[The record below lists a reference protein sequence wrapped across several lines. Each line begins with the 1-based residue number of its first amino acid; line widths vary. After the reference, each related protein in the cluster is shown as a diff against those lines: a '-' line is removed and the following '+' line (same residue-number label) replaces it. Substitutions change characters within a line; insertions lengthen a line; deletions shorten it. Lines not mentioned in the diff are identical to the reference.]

1 MKITI
6 LSSTA
11 DHPVNTW
18 LIKWVEKY
26 QNNHQISLVRSKH
39 ELNGGDILFL
49 ISCSA
54 LIAKQDR
61 EKFNKTLVI
70 HASDLPKGRGWSP
83 HIWEIIH
90 GANEITLSLLEAVD
104 EVDSGDIWKKIKVN
118 IPKTALYNMIN
129 ALIFDAELELM
140 DFAVANF
147 NTIKPQKQ
155 NDDINP
161 TYWPKRKPKDSE
173 IDVSKSIA
181 EQIDL
186 IRVCDPNRFPAFFY
200 RDGKKFILKIEVADE

>member
-6 LSSTA
+6 LNSTA

-18 LIKWVEKY
+18 LKKWIQKH
-26 QNNHQISLVRSKH
+26 QNNHQISLVRSKQ
-39 ELNGGDILFL
+39 EIDRGDILFL
-49 ISCSA
+49 ISCSE

-61 EKFNKTLVI
+61 ERFNKTLVI

-90 GANEITLSLLEAVD
+90 GADEITLSLLEAVD

-155 NDDINP
+155 NEDINP

-173 IDVSKSIA
+173 VDVSKSIA
-181 EQIDL
+181 EQIDF
-186 IRVCDPNRFPAFFY
+186 IRVCDPNRFPAFFNI
-200 RDGKKFILKIEVADE
+200 DGKRFILKIEVADE

>member
-6 LSSTA
+6 LNSTA

-18 LIKWVEKY
+18 LKKWIQKH
-26 QNNHQISLVRSKH
+26 QNNHQISLVRSKQ
-39 ELNGGDILFL
+39 EIDRGDILFL
-49 ISCSA
+49 ISCSE

-61 EKFNKTLVI
+61 ERFNKTLVI

-90 GANEITLSLLEAVD
+90 GADEITLSLLEAVD

-155 NDDINP
+155 NEDINP

-173 IDVSKSIA
+173 VDVSKSIA

-186 IRVCDPNRFPAFFY
+186 IRVCDPNRFPAFFNI
-200 RDGKKFILKIEVADE
+200 DGKRFILKIEVADE